1 MQLPGHLKAPSPFS
15 ASTSAFLPGR
25 NATAARHVELEQV
38 RTGDVGSIHSWE
50 LVTAVDGPGTRL
62 TVFLAGCGL
71 RCQYCHNPDTW
82 MKRNGTLM
90 TVDELMAR
98 VIRYKPVFTATG
110 GGVTLSGG
118 EPMMQAAFV
127 RRIFRACKEN
137 GIHTALDT
145 CGFLGARATDD
156 ILGDLDLCLLDVKSG
171 LPETYKLVTTRE
183 LQPTLDFGRRLSAR
197 GIRTWIRF
205 VLVPGLTDAV
215 ENVDAVADYALEIAN
230 VVDRVEVLPFHQMG
244 REKWHELGLP
254 YQLEDAKPPSLDLLA
269 RVRAQFWIRG
279 LTVY

>member
-1 MQLPGHLKAPSPFS
+1 MSTTAKSASPFPTLG
-15 ASTSAFLPGR
+15 ATSPFLPGR
-25 NATAARHVELEQV
+25 DALRDRHVELDQIRSGEM
-38 RTGDVGSIHSWE
+38 GSVHSWE

-62 TVFLAGCGL
+62 TFFLAGCGL

-82 MKRNGTLM
+82 QKRNGTLM
-90 TVDELMAR
+90 SIDEVTAR
-98 VIRYKPVFTATG
+98 ILRYKAVFRATG

-127 RRIFRACKEN
+127 RRIFRVCREN

-145 CGFLGARATDD
+145 CGFLGVRATDD
-156 ILGDLDLCLLDVKSG
+156 ILDDLDLCLLDVKSG

-183 LQPTLDFGRRLSAR
+183 LEPTLVFGRRLAR
-197 GIRTWIRF
+197 RGVRTWVRF

-215 ENVDAVADYALEIAN
+215 DNVDAVADYAASIAS
-230 VVDRVEVLPFHQMG
+230 VVERVEVLPFHQMG
-244 REKWHELGLP
+244 REKWHELGLT
-254 YQLEDAKPPSLDLLA
+254 YQLEDAKPPSYELLE
-269 RVRAQFWIRG
+269 RVRQQFRERG